1 MPMQQMFLGLGAA
14 SDSYWWVLFG
24 DMDNNQE
31 KFNDMHLDSS
41 DNIYATG
48 HTSNG
53 PNSGADGIATK
64 WDKDGALQW
73 QRAQGA
79 GSGNDNW
86 YGCALDNAN
95 NLWCYGQ
102 DVTAYKMTYGKL
114 TTSNQTWSLSKRYE
128 QASGRPS
135 QGCRGGDGGSYAAYC
150 FACGST
156 SYTNKQGWVW
166 GHNLSGNN
174 SGGSKL
180 TATDNTDGT
189 GTQRQVWPQAI
200 CSGKSSGDI
209 HTCGYVDDLVWTG
222 NVSRNVGFIVK
233 LNDYAGAVTW
243 QRFIGTNYT
252 NIGGIDTDSSDNV
265 YVAGQDN
272 DGTGT
277 KAFVAK
283 YNSSGTIQWQR
294 RLGDPCDGGTY
305 AIAVDDAGNSYSCG
319 KKASGQNGW
328 IAKLDTSGSTVWCR
342 TIESAASD
350 EEELQ
355 QIRLDSGGNLVICG
369 HHRDDSESS
378 DIALLMRLP
387 SDGSFTGTYGKFTF
401 ASASPTNAAANM
413 TTSTSTY
420 IARSTNQVDPQAFTI
435 DQDTPSF
442 STTLQAIE

>member
-1 MPMQQMFLGLGAA
+1 MSPIQQMFLGLGAA

-48 HTSNG
+48 FTTNG
-53 PNSGADGIATK
+53 PNGGNDGIATK

-73 QRAQGA
+73 QRAHGA
-79 GSGNDNW
+79 GSDNDKW
-86 YGCALDNAN
+86 FGSSVDSSG

-102 DVTAYKMTYGKL
+102 DTTNYRMTYGKL
-114 TTSNQTWSLSKRYE
+114 TTSNQSWSLSKRYNYSSSR
-128 QASGRPS
+128 AG
-135 QGCRGGDGGSYAAYC
+135 QGCNGVGGYASYG

-156 SYTNKQGWVW
+156 TSLNKQGWVW
-166 GHNLSGNN
+166 GHNSSGNN

-180 TATDNTDGT
+180 TAGDNTDGS
-189 GTQRQVWPQAI
+189 GTARQVAPACI
-200 CSGKSSGDI
+200 CAAKSGGDI
-209 HTCGYVDDLVWTG
+209 HAAGYIEDLTC
-222 NVSRNVGFIVK
+222 NSQSRNVGFIVK
-233 LNDYAGAVTW
+233 LNDYAGALTW

-294 RLGDPCDGGTY
+294 RLGTPCDGGTY
-305 AIAVDDAGNSYSCG
+305 AIAVDDDGNSYSCG
-319 KKASGQNGW
+319 KVATGQHGW
-328 IAKLDTSGSTVWCR
+328 IAKLDTSGSTSWCR
-342 TIESAASD
+342 TFKTSVTAD

-369 HHRDDSESS
+369 HHRDDAESS

-387 SDGSFTGTYGKFTF
+387 SDGSFTGTYGIFTF
-401 ASASPTNAAANM
+401 TAATPTNADASM
-413 TTSTSTY
+413 TTSSDSHITR
-420 IARSTNQVDPQAFTI
+420 ATNQVDPVSFTI
-435 DQDTPSF
+435 DQDTPTF
-442 STTLQAIE
+442 ETTLQEI